1 MVEAAGEEEQEL
13 AAQMAAAFLNENL
26 PENVFG
32 APKAGPSMWA
42 SVIRVC
48 NPITRQTLDQIHLEQ
63 NEAAFRCEMNSEG
76 FACILKTLCD

>member
-32 APKAGPSMWA
+32 AAKAGPGMWA
-42 SVIRVC
+42 SIIRIV
-48 NPITRQTLDQIHLEQ
+48 NPITRATLDQIHLEQ
-63 NEAAFRCEMNSEG
+63 NEAAFR
-76 FACILKTLCD
+76 